1 MIKQITIILV
11 LSLVLSGCGRALET
25 KDNNNKQSNIIPIKV
40 DDQDI
45 EDTYSLRLTSPQTG
59 QVLKSPFLVGGEAQL
74 SDDIVYIRIKKSN
87 GDILIS
93 EQTKISTTEAGDK
106 GPFSVLINFN
116 FQSTDQGIVEAYG
129 VDSETGEEVVYE
141 SIEVSFD
148 LSSSV
153 SSPNGN

>member
-1 MIKQITIILV
+1 M
-11 LSLVLSGCGRALET
+11 
-25 KDNNNKQSNIIPIKV
+25 
-40 DDQDI
+40 
-45 EDTYSLRLTSPQTG
+45 
-59 QVLKSPFLVGGEAQL
+59 
-74 SDDIVYIRIKKSN
+74 
-87 GDILIS
+87 IS